1 MQTLLALTV
10 GGSCAPVVTAIRDYN
25 PDFVVFI
32 VSTGSRGSRSTV
44 NGQGKPCSAED
55 KTPLPNILEQTGLPH
70 EKYDFIELDDPDTLH
85 LCYQK
90 IREGLNNQTAGRTD
104 WRKIADYTGGTKT
117 MTAAL
122 IVVALELG
130 WELSVVRGNRTD
142 LLKVRD
148 GTEMASL
155 VNTWEV
161 RARQQL
167 EQAEALF
174 NQYAYSSAG
183 QLVENLARAAPLS
196 PELQREI
203 QRFVTLSRGF
213 DAWDRFD
220 HARAAQIL
228 AHYQAEI
235 VPNWKFL
242 KILTGQSK
250 GTGYEPVFD
259 LVRNAERRAARGRYD
274 DAVARLYR
282 ALEMLAQIRLKQ
294 REPSLDSSD
303 LKLDLLPENVRQAYA
318 NRQGKIKL
326 GLQEDYDLL
335 STLDDSLGK
344 FFASERS
351 KILATL
357 EKRNAS
363 ILAHGIRPC
372 DETIFNEMHRE
383 TLRLLQQGLSA
394 VGVKVDSPQFP
405 HMQQGRII
413 PKPKS

>member
-1 MQTLLALTV
+1 MV
-10 GGSCAPVVTAIRDYN
+10 D
-25 PDFVVFI
+25 
-32 VSTGSRGSRSTV
+32 
-44 NGQGKPCSAED
+44 GQGKPCFAED
-55 KTPLPNILEQTGLPH
+55 KTPLPNILEQTGLPLD
-70 EKYDFIELDDPDTLH
+70 KYAFIELDDPDTLH

-90 IREGLNNQTAGRTD
+90 IRDGLNKHTVERAD

-183 QLVENLARAAPLS
+183 QLVENLVRAAPLS
-196 PELQREI
+196 AELQKEI
-203 QRFVTLSRGF
+203 QRMVTLSRGF

-228 AHYQAEI
+228 APYQAEI
-235 VPNWKFL
+235 VPQWKFL

-303 LKLDLLPENVRQAYA
+303 LKLDLLPENIRQAYA

-326 GLQEDYDLL
+326 GLLEDYDLL
-335 STLDDSLGK
+335 NALEDPLGK
-344 FFASERS
+344 SFASERK
-351 KILATL
+351 KILAAL
-357 EKRNAS
+357 EKRNTS
-363 ILAHGIRPC
+363 ILAHGAQPC
-372 DETIFNEMHRE
+372 DEDVYNEMHSE
-383 TLRLLQQGLSA
+383 TLRLLEQGLNA
-394 VGVKVDSPQFP
+394 LRVKVDSPQFP
-405 HMQQGRII
+405 HMQAGQLV
-413 PKPKS
+413 S

>member
-1 MQTLLALTV
+1 MQTLLAITV

-32 VSTGSRGSRSTV
+32 VSTGARGSRAMV
-44 NGQGKPCSAED
+44 DGKDKPCSTED
-55 KTPLPNILEQTGLPH
+55 KTPLPNILEQTGLPA
-70 EKYDFIELDDPDTLH
+70 EKCTFIELEDPDTLH

-90 IREGLNNQTAGRTD
+90 IRHGLGEHSAGRTD
-104 WRKIADYTGGTKT
+104 WRKLADYTGGTKT

-122 IVVALELG
+122 IVVAIEMG

-167 EQAEALF
+167 EQAEMLF
-174 NQYAYSSAG
+174 NQFAYASAG
-183 QLVENLARAAPLS
+183 KLVESLLRAAPLS
-196 PELQREI
+196 VELQRQI

-228 AHYQAEI
+228 APYQPEI
-235 VPNWKFL
+235 VPQWKFL

-250 GTGYEPVFD
+250 GTGYEPVLD
-259 LVRNAERRAARGRYD
+259 LIANAERRAVRGRYD

-282 ALEMLAQIRLKQ
+282 ALEMLAQIRLAQ
-294 REPSLDSSD
+294 REPSLNTSD
-303 LKLDLLPENVRQAYA
+303 LNPNLLPEALRPKYA
-318 NRQGKIKL
+318 GREGKIKL
-326 GLQEDYDLL
+326 GLLEDYDLL
-335 STLDDSLGK
+335 AELDDPLGK
-344 FFASERS
+344 IFAPERK

-363 ILAHGIRPC
+363 ILAHGVQPC
-372 DETIFNEMHRE
+372 DEGIYREMHDE
-383 TLRLLQQGLSA
+383 TLRLLQSGLHA
-394 VGVKVDSPQFP
+394 LGVRLETVQFP
-405 HMQQGRII
+405 QIKQGQLT
-413 PKPKS
+413 